1 MINLMKLYG
10 WVFSKKYIYQHNEII
25 CLLKRI
31 YGNIFK
37 GKVFEFGIALE
48 NILKNILKYSIG
60 NSLTSSITNAYNAM
74 M

>member
-1 MINLMKLYG
+1 MGFFQKIY
-10 WVFSKKYIYQHNEII
+10 KYPHNEII

-37 GKVFEFGIALE
+37 DKIFEFGIALE

-60 NSLTSSITNAYNAM
+60 NSLTSSITNAHNAM